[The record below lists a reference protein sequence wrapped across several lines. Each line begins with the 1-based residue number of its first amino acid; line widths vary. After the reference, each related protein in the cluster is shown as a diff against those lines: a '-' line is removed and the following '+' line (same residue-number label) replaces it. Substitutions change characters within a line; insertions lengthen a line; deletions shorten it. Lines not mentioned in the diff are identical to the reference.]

1 MSKAINA
8 VELSNILTHNLMNA
22 AFTEKLTEQEIDFL
36 KNLVGF
42 RNDIVTNIVESIN
55 AILQDGVLDVKDIPS
70 ILVLMTNLMKVYYSS
85 KDFVNI
91 RVVSILR
98 FLLDS
103 ILGIVPLNTEEVVV
117 IQSVVDASLSL
128 LEMTFDEKSS
138 VWKRITS
145 FFNKLFTRSR
155 AVSIP
160 V

>member
-1 MSKAINA
+1 MVKPINA
-8 VELSNILTHNLMNA
+8 VEFSNILTYNLLNI
-22 AFTEKLTEQEIDFL
+22 AFTEKLTDQEVKFL
-36 KNLVGF
+36 KNLLGN
-42 RNDIVTNIVESIN
+42 RHDIVVNIMESVN

-128 LEMTFDEKSS
+128 LEITFDEKLS

-145 FFNKLFTRSR
+145 FFGKLFTRGR